1 MPADRTI
8 ADAQAPWVQGRG
20 TPSSGPSSSD
30 LSAADPDSPDSALAG
45 LDALQSDGRRRRS
58 PGEVFRQRAAPTLA
72 ALVAAVLIW
81 QLLVALID
89 PRPDIMPGPIDVARQ
104 IGAAT
109 ADGTLPGALGTSL
122 WRGISGFLIAVV
134 VATPLGLLIA
144 SWQGLRNAVGPLIS
158 GMQVLPSV
166 AWVPAAIVWFGLS
179 DATVY
184 FVVLMGAI
192 PSIVNGMLAGVDQI
206 PPQLL
211 KAGRIMGATGSTLA
225 LKVVL
230 PAAMPGYAAG
240 LKQGWAFSWRSL
252 MGAELIA
259 IGGSIGFGLGSLLAQ
274 GRTVSDMAVV
284 LTAVLSILAVG
295 IVIELL
301 LFNPLEK
308 RLLRG
313 RGLLRS

>member
-1 MPADRTI
+1 MPADRTT
-8 ADAQAPWVQGRG
+8 ADAQTPWAQGRG
-20 TPSSGPSSSD
+20 TPSSGPSSSET
-30 LSAADPDSPDSALAG
+30 SASSPDSPDSALAG

-72 ALVAAVLIW
+72 ALVAGVLVW

-122 WRGISGFLIAVV
+122 WRGISGFLIAVL
-134 VATPLGLLIA
+134 VATPLALLIA

-230 PAAMPGYAAG
+230 PAAMPGYVAG

-284 LTAVLSILAVG
+284 LTAVLTILAVG